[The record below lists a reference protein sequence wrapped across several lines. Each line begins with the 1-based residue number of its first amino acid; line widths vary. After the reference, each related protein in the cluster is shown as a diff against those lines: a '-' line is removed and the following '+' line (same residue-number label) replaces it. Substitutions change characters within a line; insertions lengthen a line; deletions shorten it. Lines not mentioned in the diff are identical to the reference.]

1 MSPCAWL
8 WVNLP
13 RVLPTKELIEKGEIN
28 ASIILGGEARYKQL
42 RSIIEERKFSEIELN
57 ENPDFYIKAKED
69 LYTEEELKNL
79 GSMAVGYYASIETAI
94 RKNDQEGVEEHKEKI
109 ASMYEEFSKIAAAND
124 DGWINKPYSKEE
136 ILNSSQK
143 NKMLAFPYNKLHCTS
158 WNVNQ
163 SAALIICSEELADKL
178 GIDMDKRVYPISSA
192 ENNHMIAIQQRPKL
206 YESLGMNYAAQHIK
220 DEIKRQ
226 GIKIDAY
233 DLYSCFPAAVKM
245 FSKSLGLDENK
256 NESITGSMAYAGGPL
271 NSFVLHSTVRMIQ
284 KIRNLEVNYGL
295 VTGVS
300 GMMTKQSFC
309 IWGKKYKESFVY
321 KDVTDK
327 AKIKEITPNI
337 PIISEESVD
346 LKIRNNLKTY
356 WLLDPIDGTKE
367 YISGKD
373 VYTLNA
379 GLIIDC
385 LPSVGIIGVPK
396 KNRRTNEI
404 LKLLALED
412 KSHAYARTLSGG
424 MRRRLLIA
432 KAMVHQ
438 PPILILDEPTA
449 GVDVELRNNLWENV
463 KALNKEGVTIILTT
477 HYLIEAQEM
486 CDRIAI
492 INKAD
497 LVALDTTEK
506 LLDRIKTKKINKII

>member
-1 MSPCAWL
+1 MQNRSVVIGVSAIKQKGNFEDLDEALILMDKAVKNAINDSGNVSIKDHIDEIRVPKGFWRYRDPGKWIAKNNNFKKIPTTYVTKIGVL
-8 WVNLP
+8 QQNLINESC
-13 RVLPTKELIEKGEIN
+13 LKIEKGEIN

-94 RKNDQEGVEEHKEKI
+94 RKNDQEGIEEHKEKI

-178 GIDMDKRVYPISSA
+178 GVDMDKRVYPISSA

-245 FSKSLGLDENK
+245 FSKSLGLDENENK
-256 NESITGSMAYAGGPL
+256 SITGSMAYAGGPL

-309 IWGKKYKESFVY
+309 IWGKKYKESFVH

-327 AKIKEITPNI
+327 AKIKEIPIKLSNI
-337 PIISEESVD
+337 
-346 LKIRNNLKTY
+346 
-356 WLLDPIDGTKE
+356 
-367 YISGKD
+367 
-373 VYTLNA
+373 
-379 GLIIDC
+379 
-385 LPSVGIIGVPK
+385 
-396 KNRRTNEI
+396 
-404 LKLLALED
+404 
-412 KSHAYARTLSGG
+412 
-424 MRRRLLIA
+424 
-432 KAMVHQ
+432 
-438 PPILILDEPTA
+438 DE
-449 GVDVELRNNLWENV
+449 G
-463 KALNKEGVTIILTT
+463 EGVIVGYTIFKNDKGTP
-477 HYLIEAQEM
+477 
-486 CDRIAI
+486 IAI
-492 INKAD
+492 LYVEDQAQ
-497 LVALDTTEK
+497 
-506 LLDRIKTKKINKII
+506 RRKILSSNQNNFLNMLKNEEWVGRKVKFKDGKVIH